1 MSQKR
6 PLDNG
11 ALVPIGPQAP
21 YKQAR
26 SNESNQQLISTR
38 PRTSKLGAPIML
50 LQGHEGEIFS
60 CKFHADGQI
69 MASAGFDRKIFLWN
83 VYNECFNWFVLT
95 GHGGAIMEIQWSPDG
110 TELASCSTGA
120 YSLSGMSKK
129 LIWHFVCLDKLGYVW
144 DITTCQRVKKLKGH
158 QSLVNSIG
166 YSRLGKDMMCTGS
179 DDGTVKI
186 WDRRKRGEV
195 MTFECSYQVLAC
207 CFNNASDAVFSGGID
222 NSIKM
227 WDLRKNEVSLRLDG
241 HLDSPT
247 GLELSADGSYLA
259 SNSMDSTI
267 RIWDIRPYFN
277 GVDRCVKLLQGHQ
290 HNFEKNLL
298 RVAWSPDGKRI
309 SCGSAD
315 KHVYIWDTTTRQIL
329 YRLPGHLGSV
339 NEVDFHPLEPIIAS
353 GSSDKTVF
361 LGEIEP

>member
-1 MSQKR
+1 MSLKR
-6 PLDNG
+6 PNESG
-11 ALVPIGPQAP
+11 SLVPIGPQPP

-26 SNESNQQLISTR
+26 TNENTQQIISTQ
-38 PRTSKLGAPIML
+38 PRTSKLAAPIML

-60 CKFHADGQI
+60 CKFHADGEI

-83 VYNECFNWFVLT
+83 VYDQCYNWYVLT

-110 TELASCSTGA
+110 SELASCST
-120 YSLSGMSKK
+120 
-129 LIWHFVCLDKLGYVW
+129 DKLAYIW

-158 QSLVNSIG
+158 QSFVNSIG
-166 YSRLGKDMMCTGS
+166 YSRIGKDMICTGS

-195 MTFECSYQVLAC
+195 MTFESTYQVLTC
-207 CFNNASDAVFSGGID
+207 CFNASSDAIFSGGID
-222 NSIKM
+222 NTIKM
-227 WDLRKNEVSLRLDG
+227 WDLRKQDITLRLDG

-247 GLELSADGSYLA
+247 GLELSYEGSYLA
-259 SNSMDSTI
+259 SNSMDSTV

-277 GVDRCVKLLQGHQ
+277 GVDRCIKLLQGHQ

-315 KHVYIWDTTTRQIL
+315 KHVYIWDIATRKML

-339 NEVDFHPLEPIIAS
+339 NEVDFHPIEPIIAS